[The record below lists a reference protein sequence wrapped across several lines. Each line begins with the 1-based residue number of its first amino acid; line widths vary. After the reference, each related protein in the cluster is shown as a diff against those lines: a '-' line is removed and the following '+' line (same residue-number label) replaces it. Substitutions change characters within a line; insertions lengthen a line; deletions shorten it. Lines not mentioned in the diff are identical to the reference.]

1 MRISDWSS
9 DVCSSDLHQ
18 HLLERDSEA
27 RCGGDSHGRGEHDR
41 GAPDFAMRDG
51 NFERLAEPAW
61 CGEGCVEIDCRQAEA
76 QGSVH
81 LGTGDTDGGRGPLL
95 NCGVD
100 QLEQTREISD
110 SGGVAVGE
118 AEDRKSTRMN
128 SSH

>member
-76 QGSVH
+76 QGRSEEHTSELQSLMRTSYAVFCVKKKPKRRK
-81 LGTGDTDGGRGPLL
+81 TDIYTEERDD
-95 NCGVD
+95 NI
-100 QLEQTREISD
+100 TR
-110 SGGVAVGE
+110 
-118 AEDRKSTRMN
+118 R
-128 SSH
+128 